1 MKKSTKGAIAI
12 IISIAAFYGIM
23 MTLLG
28 TPFWGY

>member
-1 MKKSTKGAIAI
+1 MKKSAKGTIVI
-12 IISIAAFYGIM
+12 IIGIAAFYGIM